1 MHRNRACDP
10 CAARKSR
17 CDRQFPCQRC
27 KTLSI
32 TCVTVRRHSKSGPKG
47 PWARKKLLARALEG
61 RRQGPGRDTGGLSTP
76 NDEPATVNVPSL
88 LRQRLHTTSIIPIT
102 LIRRYLDVYQQE
114 LYPIWPVV
122 NTDGLL
128 LRLEDSN
135 DAEAYSLAT
144 SLCAVTMAQ
153 LNVLPEGS
161 SGLLVVDSSKMALES
176 ERARHAIDYQE
187 RPSISILLSSFFL
200 HIAVANQGQ
209 INKATL
215 LLREAITFAQ
225 LLGLDKVEHYLILC
239 NQDAQLQLRIA
250 WLLFITER
258 YADHGRF
265 SELSLLKYYD
275 RGHTTRFELPR
286 ILQLDSA
293 LPELEIDENP
303 AILSAFVGMCN
314 LFRDFGVAMDSVRLG
329 QTEEFYVAMHMRLR
343 ETLELPQHCSNLQR
357 ADFFITQ
364 QWMRVV
370 LWKKSLF
377 YVELKINPADEG
389 LSLSLPDSIAR
400 RVVSCLNTF
409 PMPIIEAHGLGMVC
423 SILKALF
430 TLL

>member
-1 MHRNRACDP
+1 M
-10 CAARKSR
+10 
-17 CDRQFPCQRC
+17 
-27 KTLSI
+27 
-32 TCVTVRRHSKSGPKG
+32 
-47 PWARKKLLARALEG
+47 
-61 RRQGPGRDTGGLSTP
+61 
-76 NDEPATVNVPSL
+76 NVPSL